1 MGQKDPRIMGP
12 YAGRL
17 LIFLGRTCCALFL
30 WPYLLSACIF
40 GCVAGAAFLFH
51 GIFSAR
57 ASIKGYRLHQGAIK
71 IHILD
76 YDG

>member
-1 MGQKDPRIMGP
+1 MGQKDSRIMGP

-17 LIFLGRTCCALFL
+17 LIFLGAHVALFFL
-30 WPYLLSACIF
+30 WPHLLSACIF

-57 ASIKGYRLHQGAIK
+57 AAIKGYRLHQGAMI
-71 IHILD
+71 IV
-76 YDG
+76 

>member
-1 MGQKDPRIMGP
+1 MGQKDPRIMGS

-30 WPYLLSACIF
+30 WSHLLSACIF

-51 GIFSAR
+51 GIFSAC
-57 ASIKGYRLHQGAIK
+57 AANKGYRLHQGAMI
-71 IHILD
+71 IV
-76 YDG
+76 